1 MAKKILG
8 AVTNPFGLVGSL
20 LGGKKKKAETPVM
33 GTPEPVQPLVDD
45 ARAKV
50 ARKRSVIQQ
59 LNRGGRQSTL
69 LSGGDKLGG

>member
-20 LGGKKKKAETPVM
+20 LGGKKKAQTPALE
-33 GTPEPVQPLVDD
+33 TPEPVQPIVDD
-45 ARAKV
+45 ARTKV

-59 LNRGGRQSTL
+59 LARGGRQSTL

>member
-8 AVTNPFGLVGSL
+8 AAISPFRALV
-20 LGGKKKKAETPVM
+20 GGKKKTPVM
-33 GTPEPVQPLVDD
+33 ETPEPVMPVVDD

-50 ARKRSVIQQ
+50 ARKRSIIQQ

-69 LSGGDKLGG
+69 LTGDKMGG